1 MAGEVALRKRLRM
14 TLDLEV
20 VVEELT
26 DEYLREYYRLRT
38 NYEQMVGDFE
48 IWANVSRQRLLQR
61 ALLED
66 AEALRRY
73 LVYVATAEVDP
84 SPDGGLGELFGV
96 EEERAEEEIL
106 GSVLGRLS
114 GEDAAYFRESIEGKV
129 LFEATEALSHSF
141 RVRWVGGVLEEVRVV
156 GEGEPHATESDDHL
170 M

>member
-38 NYEQMVGDFE
+38 NYEEMVGDAE
-48 IWANVSRQRLLQR
+48 IWANVSRQRPLQR

-66 AEALRRY
+66 SEALRRY

-84 SPDGGLGELFGV
+84 SPDGGLGEMFGV
-96 EEERAEEEIL
+96 DEERAEEEIL

-114 GEDAAYFRESIEGKV
+114 REDAAYFRESIAGKV
-129 LFEATEALSHSF
+129 LFEATEALSQSF

>member
-1 MAGEVALRKRLRM
+1 MAGEVVLHKRLRM

-26 DEYLREYYRLRT
+26 DEYLRDYYRLRT
-38 NYEQMVGDFE
+38 NYEQMVGDVE
-48 IWANVSRQRLLQR
+48 IWTNISRQRPLQR

-66 AEALRRY
+66 SEALRRY

-84 SPDGGLGELFGV
+84 SPDGVLGELFGV

-114 GEDAAYFRESIEGKV
+114 REDAAYFRESIKGKV

-141 RVRWVGGVLEEVRVV
+141 RVRLIGGVLEEVKVV
-156 GEGEPHATESDDHL
+156 GEGGPYVTGSNNL
-170 M
+170 R